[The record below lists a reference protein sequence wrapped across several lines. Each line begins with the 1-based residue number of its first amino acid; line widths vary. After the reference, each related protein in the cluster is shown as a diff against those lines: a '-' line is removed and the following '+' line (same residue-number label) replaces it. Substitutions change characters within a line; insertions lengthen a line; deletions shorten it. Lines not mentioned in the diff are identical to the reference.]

1 MVLILFSLCLLTLS
15 LLIQFAERYGE
26 QDGFAASGGSQAN
39 AVSTR
44 GAAGEA
50 KTAGGAGGSRTGDDR
65 FRFVGDD
72 TGTHFGVAK
81 EDQISQALLHK
92 YIAYG
97 RRTSYVTLAARA
109 RALRFHRLTSAALP
123 AL

>member
-1 MVLILFSLCLLTLS
+1 MLTRRRPPSTGLFPPPAPEQDVVDPIADERLAKFVTRSHMLS
-15 LLIQFAERYGE
+15 HPQFAERYGE

-39 AVSTR
+39 AASTR

-50 KTAGGAGGSRTGDDR
+50 GGAGGARTGDDR

-81 EDQISQALLHK
+81 EEQISQALLHK

-97 RRTSYVTLAARA
+97 RRAA
-109 RALRFHRLTSAALP
+109 
-123 AL
+123 